1 MEGKGARGG
10 KESKRREGE
19 GKGET
24 NEFVSMKRI
33 SRKEMNKD
41 NI

>member
-10 KESKRREGE
+10 REREGREGE

-33 SRKEMNKD
+33 SRN
-41 NI
+41 